1 MKAHDKHLG
10 RAVAMAWLMAAA
22 VPMAVQACD
31 FALSDFS
38 IDSDKW
44 QVADLAYPNPGNPP
58 APIAFYTPSF
68 EGDTGN
74 PPGDI
79 VMSDPSANAWY
90 WYAPKKFL
98 KNKSAAY
105 GGSLQFDLSVTGSGT
120 YFVEEDVILVGNGL
134 TIVAALPT
142 PPVLAFTHYTVP
154 LGTPTWK
161 VGSRTG
167 AVATAKEIK
176 KVLKGLTDL
185 YIRGEHRNQLDDF
198 GRLDNVL
205 ITRPG
210 ACPP

>member
-1 MKAHDKHLG
+1 MKANDKCLG
-10 RAVAMAWLMAAA
+10 RAVAMAWLMVAAPA
-22 VPMAVQACD
+22 AVQACD

-38 IDSDKW
+38 SDGDKW
-44 QVADLAYPNPGNPP
+44 QVADLPYPNPDNPP

-74 PPGDI
+74 PAGDI

-90 WYAPKKFL
+90 WYAPRKFL
-98 KNKSAAY
+98 KNKKAAY

-120 YFVEEDVILVGNGL
+120 YFAEEDVILVSKGM
-134 TIVAALPT
+134 TIVAALAT
-142 PPVLAFTHYTVP
+142 PPVLAFTHYSVP
-154 LGTPTWK
+154 LSTPSWK
-161 VGSRTG
+161 VGSLTG
-167 AVATAKEIK
+167 AVATAKEIQ

-185 YIRGEHRNQLDDF
+185 YIRGEHRLQLDDF

-210 ACPP
+210 ACVL